1 MAKKDITPF
10 SEELKN
16 DIIETLRYI
25 QNHKDE
31 EAKLKAEREEAQQW
45 LQETLGVNPDEEG
58 TVHFG
63 DPDNFVTFEVRKSYT
78 VDADKVQELVET
90 NQVST
95 ETVDKVIEW
104 KAGLS
109 VANYKK
115 LDDQTRA
122 ILSQAVT
129 SKTGKPTLKINI
141 SEEK

>member
-10 SEELKN
+10 SGELKD
-16 DIIETLRYI
+16 DIIATLRYI
-25 QNHKDE
+25 QSHKDE
-31 EAKLKAEREEAQQW
+31 EARLKAEREEAQQW

-58 TVHFG
+58 TTHFG
-63 DPDNFVTFEVRKSYT
+63 DPDNFVTFEVRRTWS
-78 VDADKVQELVET
+78 VDAEKIQELVET

-95 ETVDKVIEW
+95 DTIDKVIEW

-109 VANYKK
+109 VANYRK

-122 ILSQAVT
+122 VLSQAVT
-129 SKTGKPTLKINI
+129 AKTGKPTLRINI

>member
-10 SEELKN
+10 SDELKN
-16 DIIETLRYI
+16 DIIQTLRYI
-25 QNHKDE
+25 QDHKDE
-31 EAKLKAEREEAQQW
+31 EARLKAEREEAQQW
-45 LQETLGVNPDEEG
+45 LLETLGVNPDEEG
-58 TVHFG
+58 TTHFG
-63 DPDNFVTFEVRKSYT
+63 DSDNFVTFEVRKTWS
-78 VDADKVQELVET
+78 VDSEKVQELVET

-95 ETVDKVIEW
+95 DTIDKVIEW

-129 SKTGKPTLKINI
+129 SKTSKPTLKINI
-141 SEEK
+141 TEEK

>member
-25 QNHKDE
+25 QSHKDE

-58 TVHFG
+58 TAHFG
-63 DPDNFVTFEVRKSYT
+63 DPDNFVTFEVRKTYT
-78 VDADKVQELVET
+78 VDTEKVQELVET

-95 ETVDKVIEW
+95 ETIDKVIEW

-122 ILSQAVT
+122 VLSQAVT
-129 SKTGKPTLKINI
+129 SKTSKPTLKINI